1 MIIIIFSAQTEIF
14 HDAISEISEA
24 SHYSSSISEYAQ
36 DIIAT
41 TENQLDQL
49 SSLHRQYD
57 TEEAINP
64 NKFSTARWRWVWVI
78 DKVLISIRVNKCILA
93 IWKRLFILSNFII
106 STISTIYL
114 YYLVQT
120 KEDLFIKQ

>member
-1 MIIIIFSAQTEIF
+1 MSSVSQTEIF

-24 SHYSSSISEYAQ
+24 SHYSSSASEYAQ
-36 DIIAT
+36 DILVT
-41 TENQLDQL
+41 TESQLEQL

-93 IWKRLFILSNFII
+93 IWKRLFFFHFS
-106 STISTIYL
+106 
-114 YYLVQT
+114 
-120 KEDLFIKQ
+120 

>member
-36 DIIAT
+36 DIIVT

-93 IWKRLFILSNFII
+93 IWKRLFIYYILNLLFLQFIYI
-106 STISTIYL
+106 I
-114 YYLVQT
+114 
-120 KEDLFIKQ
+120 